1 MRSICNGTSGGTMY
15 PTNVLLLEAS
25 YIPLFAVQFCL
36 NYFSMR
42 L

>member
-1 MRSICNGTSGGTMY
+1 MRSKCNSTSGRTMY

-25 YIPLFAVQFCL
+25 YIPLFAVEFCL
-36 NYFSMR
+36 YYFSRR